1 MATAK
6 ESQAHQKFTARNSSY
21 TDYMGMY
28 YCQRTTANDAFIEQ
42 YASDSPSLNAGQQG
56 AVVGFRPPHC
66 NIRYA
71 TGDPYRKGSHCTMP
85 CCPGVV
91 DRKPVGAPQRRFL
104 IFDQSKNHTRL
115 FFSPSFSTLNRMFL
129 SKTPASANGS
139 FAKVDAHVNHC
150 ISKKPVVEEK
160 WDENHPSYGKGEMDE
175 DTDEINALLYSDSDE
190 DDEVTSTGHSLPLSL
205 DELTEEVARADHKSS
220 KRKRLLDIR
229 DEKSSFETSRRR
241 LPHSYEGDEMG
252 SRYSGDD
259 DRRKK
264 VKIREALKLLES
276 IIPGLD
282 ESDPLSIIDG
292 AVAYLK
298 AMKSEAESLRRRKG
312 ATWTP

>member
-21 TDYMGMY
+21 TDHMGMY
-28 YCQRTTANDAFIEQ
+28 YCQRTTAANDVIIEQ
-42 YASDSPSLNAGQQG
+42 CASDSPSLNAGQQG
-56 AVVGFRPPHC
+56 AVGGSRLPHC

-71 TGDPYRKGSHCTMP
+71 TEDPYRKGSHCII
-85 CCPGVV
+85 
-91 DRKPVGAPQRRFL
+91 DRQPVGAPQRRFL

-115 FFSPSFSTLNRMFL
+115 FFSPSFSSLSRMFL

-139 FAKVDAHVNHC
+139 FAKVDTPVNRC
-150 ISKKPVVEEK
+150 ILMKPVVEEK
-160 WDENHPSYGKGEMDE
+160 WDENHPSYGEGEMDE

-190 DDEVTSTGHSLPLSL
+190 DDNSEDDEVTSTGHSLPLSL
-205 DELTEEVARADHKSS
+205 DEITEEVASSDHKSS
-220 KRKRLLDIR
+220 KRKRLLDGR
-229 DEKSSFETSRRR
+229 DEKSSFETSRR
-241 LPHSYEGDEMG
+241 L
-252 SRYSGDD
+252 RYSGDD
-259 DRRKK
+259 DSGKK
-264 VKIREALKLLES
+264 VKIREALKMLES

-282 ESDPLSIIDG
+282 ESNPLSIIDG

-298 AMKSEAESLRRRKG
+298 SMKSEAESLRRRKG